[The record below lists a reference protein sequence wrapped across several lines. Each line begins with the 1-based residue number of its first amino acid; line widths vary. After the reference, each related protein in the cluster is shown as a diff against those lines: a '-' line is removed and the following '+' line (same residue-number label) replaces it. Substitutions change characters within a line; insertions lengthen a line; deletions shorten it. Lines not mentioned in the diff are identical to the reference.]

1 MTEWG
6 PLGIPQM
13 IIILALLGFALWKQG
28 WLRVI
33 LSLCLII
40 WGAFALPYDIKIAAP
55 LLAIGSVL
63 FFMGILNEIQKSRS
77 STEEA

>member
-1 MTEWG
+1 MTDWG

-13 IIILALLGFALWKQG
+13 IIILALMGFALWKQG

-40 WGAFALPYDIKIAAP
+40 WGVFAIESDIKVAAP

>member
-40 WGAFALPYDIKIAAP
+40 WGVFALPYDIKVAAP
-55 LLAIGSVL
+55 LLAIGAVL
-63 FFMGILNEIQKSRS
+63 FFMGILNEIQKSQS

>member
-40 WGAFALPYDIKIAAP
+40 WGVFAIESDIKVAAP

>member
-1 MTEWG
+1 MTEWA

-13 IIILALLGFALWKQG
+13 IIILALMGFALWKQG

-40 WGAFALPYDIKIAAP
+40 WGVFAIESDIKVAAP

>member
-13 IIILALLGFALWKQG
+13 IIILALMGFALWKQG

-40 WGAFALPYDIKIAAP
+40 WGVFAIESDIKVAAP